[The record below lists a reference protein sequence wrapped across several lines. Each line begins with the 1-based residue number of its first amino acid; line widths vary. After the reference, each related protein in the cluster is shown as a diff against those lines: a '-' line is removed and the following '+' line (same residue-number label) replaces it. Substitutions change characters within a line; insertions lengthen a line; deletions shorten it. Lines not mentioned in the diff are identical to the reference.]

1 MGKAVCNTDDQQ
13 KINMQIIIKTFLKS
27 IDEKTEME
35 GGIMMEWGDPELPSR
50 HEHMKATTTYRA
62 TLAESNLKTSRRA
75 LLQPRM

>member
-1 MGKAVCNTDDQQ
+1 
-13 KINMQIIIKTFLKS
+13 MQIIIKTFLKS

-35 GGIMMEWGDPELPSR
+35 GGIMMVEWGDPELPSR

-62 TLAESNLKTSRRA
+62 ALAESNLKTSRRA

>member
-35 GGIMMEWGDPELPSR
+35 GG
-50 HEHMKATTTYRA
+50 
-62 TLAESNLKTSRRA
+62 
-75 LLQPRM
+75 